1 MNNLDQE
8 LKAAKAQIS
17 GCNTM
22 IAQLQTVIDRVTRER
37 NFLYEEVCKLT
48 EALAKYP
55 GALTALRQTSAN
67 AN

>member
-22 IAQLQTVIDRVTRER
+22 IAQLQLTLDRVVRER
-37 NFLYEEVCKLT
+37 NFYYSEVNKLT

-55 GALTALRQTSAN
+55 GALTALRQQDAKAN
-67 AN
+67 

>member
-22 IAQLQTVIDRVTRER
+22 IAQLQLTLDRVVRER
-37 NFLYEEVCKLT
+37 NFYYSEVNKLT